1 MRFTGSDSDINIFTD
16 HQEFREWQWAPVDT
30 LVDRIVPF
38 KKELYQQVIDRFAT
52 IIEREFG

>member
-1 MRFTGSDSDINIFTD
+1 
-16 HQEFREWQWAPVDT
+16 
-30 LVDRIVPF
+30 VDRIVPF